1 MGLRTRRLGTRLHS
15 FFSTEMSSAR
25 FRFLLKPSS
34 VLLYCPSP
42 HTVSCRGNSKYH
54 YYGIRV
60 KPDSPL
66 NRLQEDMQYMAL
78 RQQPVQQKQRY
89 HGQLGTRADLQRS
102 LWHKLAFFSTLRRA
116 MWFQVQASAEV
127 WCLLWGELLRWRP
140 ATSWCS
146 RADGHCTEPTPPA
159 VLRSLLSSRLSGWFW
174 NQKHMWCFLIIAR
187 CWFDLDFPDRCIAG
201 TPGLRRAGP
210 GAEQYREHRPRGCES
225 SAVPLQRALWG

>member
-1 MGLRTRRLGTRLHS
+1 MCV
-15 FFSTEMSSAR
+15 R
-25 FRFLLKPSS
+25 FW
-34 VLLYCPSP
+34 VL
-42 HTVSCRGNSKYH
+42 SCRGNSKYH

-89 HGQLGTRADLQRS
+89 HRKLGLHTNVQYL
-102 LWHKLAFFSTLRRA
+102 LWHKLPFFKTLRWA
-116 MWFQVQASAEV
+116 IWFQVQACAEV

-159 VLRSLLSSRLSGWFW
+159 VPRSVAFLYIWMSVKTKNTRDALKYSDECSVFRLFHSGNFIALIY
-174 NQKHMWCFLIIAR
+174 FL
-187 CWFDLDFPDRCIAG
+187 FP
-201 TPGLRRAGP
+201 
-210 GAEQYREHRPRGCES
+210 QQMHRGHS
-225 SAVPLQRALWG
+225 LTL